1 MSYQIFIGDCIDS
14 MRKMADQS
22 IHSCITSPPY
32 YGLRDYG
39 VEGQIGLEESP
50 EVFIQKLV
58 AVFREVRRVLR
69 DDGTL
74 WVNMG
79 DSWGRG
85 KQLNGMPWR
94 FAFALQNDGWILRQD
109 IIWHKSNPMP
119 ESVRDRCTKA
129 HEYIFLLSK
138 SKSYYFDHEAIR
150 EPSVYSGKNTGV
162 GFGHGMDKS
171 DRNRGRISARDNFK
185 REDSK
190 RAVVIPGQNVG
201 THRADRKDTVSDGMR
216 AKRNVW
222 TVATRGY
229 KEAHFATF
237 PPALIEPCVLAGCPA
252 GGVVLDPFGGSG
264 TTAGVAIGNSRK
276 AILCELNPA
285 YADLVPTRIES
296 ILSAYPVKKGCAV

>member
-1 MSYQIFIGDCIDS
+1 MSYQVFIGDCIDS
-14 MRKMADQS
+14 MRKMPGQS
-22 IHSCITSPPY
+22 VHSCITSPPY

-50 EVFIQKLV
+50 EAFIQRLV
-58 AVFREVRRVLR
+58 GVFREVRRVLR

-79 DSWGRG
+79 DSWDKG

-138 SKSYYFDHEAIR
+138 SKRYYFDHEAIR
-150 EPSVYSGKNTGV
+150 EPSVYRGKNTGV

-171 DRNRGRISARDNFK
+171 DRNRGRVSARDNFK
-185 REDSK
+185 RKDSK

-237 PPALIEPCVLAGCPA
+237 PPTLIEPCVLAGCPA

-264 TTAGVAIGNSRK
+264 TTAGVAIGNGRK

-285 YADLVPTRIES
+285 YADLVPARIES
-296 ILSAYPVKKGCAV
+296 ILSAYSVKKRCAA

>member
-22 IHSCITSPPY
+22 VHSCITSPPY

-50 EVFIQKLV
+50 EAFIQRLV
-58 AVFREVRRVLR
+58 GVFSEVRRVLR

-79 DSWGRG
+79 DSWGKG

-150 EPSVYSGKNTGV
+150 EPSVYNGKNTGV

-252 GGVVLDPFGGSG
+252 GGVIMDPFGGSG
-264 TTAGVAIGNSRK
+264 TTAGVAIGNGRK

-285 YADLVPTRIES
+285 YVDLVPARIES
-296 ILSAYPVKKGCAV
+296 ILSAYPVKKGGAA

>member
-79 DSWGRG
+79 DSWGKG
-85 KQLNGMPWR
+85 KQLYGMPWR

-138 SKSYYFDHEAIR
+138 SKNYYFDHEVIR
-150 EPSVYSGKNTGV
+150 EPSVYNGKNTGV

-171 DRNRGRISARDNFK
+171 DRNRGRIQEEVKTGVIGKQFSELLGGLANF
-185 REDSK
+185 
-190 RAVVIPGQNVG
+190 I
-201 THRADRKDTVSDGMR
+201 
-216 AKRNVW
+216 
-222 TVATRGY
+222 TVAQGV
-229 KEAHFATF
+229 KE
-237 PPALIEPCVLAGCPA
+237 LAGPIA
-252 GGVVLDPFGGSG
+252 ALLLGKV
-264 TTAGVAIGNSRK
+264 
-276 AILCELNPA
+276 
-285 YADLVPTRIES
+285 
-296 ILSAYPVKKGCAV
+296 

>member
-1 MSYQIFIGDCIDS
+1 
-14 MRKMADQS
+14 MADQS
-22 IHSCITSPPY
+22 VHSCITSPPY

-50 EVFIQKLV
+50 EAFIQRLV
-58 AVFREVRRVLR
+58 GVFSEVRRVLR

-79 DSWGRG
+79 DSWGKG
-85 KQLNGMPWR
+85 KQLNGIPWR

-150 EPSVYSGKNTGV
+150 EPSVYNGKNSGV

-185 REDSK
+185 REGSK
-190 RAVVIPGQNVG
+190 RAVVIPGQNWVLIVPIVNIPSQ
-201 THRADRKDTVSDGMR
+201 TVCGQ
-216 AKRNVW
+216 N
-222 TVATRGY
+222 
-229 KEAHFATF
+229 ATF
-237 PPALIEPCVLAGCPA
+237 GLWPLGATKKPISLLSRQHLLNLVFWL
-252 GGVVLDPFGGSG
+252 VVRQ
-264 TTAGVAIGNSRK
+264 V
-276 AILCELNPA
+276 
-285 YADLVPTRIES
+285 V
-296 ILSAYPVKKGCAV
+296 

>member
-1 MSYQIFIGDCIDS
+1 MSYQIFIGDCLDS

-22 IHSCITSPPY
+22 VHSCVTSPPY

-39 VEGQIGLEESP
+39 VEGQIGLEDSP
-50 EVFIQKLV
+50 EAFIQKLV
-58 AVFREVRRVLR
+58 VVFREVRRVLR

-74 WVNMG
+74 WINMG
-79 DSWGRG
+79 DSWGKG

-150 EPSVYSGKNTGV
+150 EPSVYCGKNNGV
-162 GFGHGMDKS
+162 GFGHGMDKA
-171 DRNRGRISARDNFK
+171 DRGRGRVSARDNFK

-190 RAVVIPGQNVG
+190 RAMAIPGQSVG

-237 PPALIEPCVLAGCPA
+237 PPALIEPCILAGCPA
-252 GGVVLDPFGGSG
+252 GGVIMDPFGGSG
-264 TTAGVAIGNSRK
+264 TTAGVAIGNGRK

-285 YADLVPTRIES
+285 YADLVPARIES
-296 ILSAYPVKKGCAV
+296 ILSAYLVKKGNAA